1 MLRAQC
7 RRVVSAAGA
16 AIRPQP
22 LVARAGVLSVWTVAV
37 LGFIG
42 LLAFLVLDLWLF
54 AGLMQQAR
62 NCCESSA
69 VAAAHRWLSD
79 DLLRSG
85 YQQFEVDG
93 REALCREAALDQA
106 NWYSARSQLPQLSE
120 SDVEFVWRENTSEE
134 QRFPVPAAVRVR
146 HPSADARVYR
156 RPGSLLNLS
165 DCSAAASA
173 SLENRPVSFRPGPG
187 QTLPMLPFSICDDP
201 GGGGAGWWTSQI
213 EQLGGPDEVSWNAEL
228 RIFEQ
233 GPDGI
238 PEVLVQLTT
247 EPAGGPDELVLLDF
261 GGGDDGS
268 VRPLKRQIEEGLRF
282 ADLEAL
288 GMQELA
294 LPAVFPVLRPQAQ
307 HLEEVEEKL
316 VTGRMEP
323 SLLMLCSRLATA
335 GVSLRRAVSV
345 RVVNAVRSDAQ
356 TVRLRFQP
364 CVMVTAL
371 AVTGSAEAAENRY
384 VYSVRLAN

>member
-1 MLRAQC
+1 MRRAESSRGERGDC
-7 RRVVSAAGA
+7 VPM
-16 AIRPQP
+16 RPMRQG
-22 LVARAGVLSVWTVAV
+22 ARAGVLSVWTVAV

-42 LLAFLVLDLWLF
+42 LLAFLVLDLWLLS
-54 AGLMQQAR
+54 GLMQQAR

-69 VAAAHRWLSD
+69 VAAAHKWLSD

-93 REALCREAALDQA
+93 RESLCREAALEQA
-106 NWYSARSQLPQLSE
+106 NWYSERSQLPQLSE
-120 SDVEFVWRENTSEE
+120 ADIEFMWREGNSEE
-134 QRFPVPAAVRVR
+134 QSFPVPAAVRVR
-146 HPSADARVYR
+146 HPAADARVYR

-165 DCSAAASA
+165 ECAAAASA
-173 SLENRPVSFRPGPG
+173 LLENRPVAFRPPPG
-187 QTLPMLPFSICDDP
+187 GTLPMLPFSICDDP
-201 GGGGAGWWTSQI
+201 GAAGAGWWTSQI
-213 EQLGGPDEVSWNAEL
+213 EQLAGSDEVSWNAEL

-247 EPAGGPDELVLLDF
+247 EPAGGLDELVLLDF
-261 GGGDDGS
+261 SGGDDTS
-268 VRPLKRQIEEGLRF
+268 ARPLKRQIEEGLRF
-282 ADLEAL
+282 ADLEFL
-288 GMQELA
+288 GLRELA
-294 LPAVFPVLRPQAQ
+294 LPAVFPVLRPRAEQLA
-307 HLEEVEEKL
+307 EVQEKL
-316 VTGRMEP
+316 ASGRFEP
-323 SLLMLCSRLATA
+323 SLLMLCSRLASA
-335 GVSLRRAVSV
+335 GVSLQRAVSV
-345 RVVNAVRSDAQ
+345 RVVDAVQSDAQ